1 MSDLRRPSKNNPR
14 GTEAYDLG
22 ALSPDQ
28 QLQLNEQKIKERK
41 ANEEYLLK
49 HPEIKAVL
57 EESLQFL
64 LVNRPESGE
73 EIRKVLSD
81 FFKSK
86 ADELQATKWAVKSKK
101 YLISYIFLTKKK
113 NSQNDFFNF

>member
-1 MSDLRRPSKNNPR
+1 MIITYVYFREKDQINTKMSDLRRPSKNNPR

-86 ADELQATKWAVKSKK
+86 ADELQATK
-101 YLISYIFLTKKK
+101 
-113 NSQNDFFNF
+113 

>member
-1 MSDLRRPSKNNPR
+1 MGLISRVSSRTYREKKLIFIKFYKMSDLRRPSKNNPR

-28 QLQLNEQKIKERK
+28 QLQLNEQ
-41 ANEEYLLK
+41 NLLK

-86 ADELQATKWAVKSKK
+86 ADELQATK
-101 YLISYIFLTKKK
+101 
-113 NSQNDFFNF
+113 